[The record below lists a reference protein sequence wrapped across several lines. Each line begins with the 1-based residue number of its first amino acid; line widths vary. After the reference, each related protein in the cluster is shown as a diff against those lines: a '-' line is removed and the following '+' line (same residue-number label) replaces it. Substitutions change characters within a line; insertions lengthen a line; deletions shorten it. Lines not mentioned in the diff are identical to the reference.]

1 MTESLAVPPG
11 TPAPSRHPDAPAPGT
26 LLPPPPPHSAFCYGC
41 GDRNAAGLHVRVTA
55 GEGVRV
61 TAQFNVD
68 ELHEGAPGLA
78 HGGVL
83 AAALDEV
90 LGETSMEGWGGG
102 LRFGWLV
109 GSFVLL
115 VPLFVSLTPPFWLCV
130 R

>member
-1 MTESLAVPPG
+1 MTESLGPPPG

-26 LLPPPPPHSAFCYGC
+26 LLPPPPPHYAFCYGC
-41 GDRNAAGLHVRVTA
+41 GDQHPAGLHVRVTA

-61 TAQFNVD
+61 TAEFKVD

-90 LGETSMEGWGGG
+90 LGETSMEGWGGAPRPTG
-102 LRFGWLV
+102 PGR
-109 GSFVLL
+109 
-115 VPLFVSLTPPFWLCV
+115 V
-130 R
+130 RVVTSSAGRWAAPSCPRCC